1 MAQHTHSPSATAAT
15 AAAAAAHA
23 QPHAQPPP
31 PGGGGSF
38 TAHLKLL
45 TTDPA
50 AFTAP
55 HAHAAAKDIML
66 GRATPAQIGGFL
78 MLLKATRLE
87 SDPAIIAAV
96 ASAMRQAALH
106 IPFDT
111 GAAVVDIVG
120 TGGDGLDTFNVST
133 AAGIVA
139 AGAGCRVAKHGNRA
153 SSSAC
158 GSADVL
164 EALSCRLTSIT
175 PTAVPKIIADSG
187 FCFLFSQ
194 TFHPAMRN
202 VAAARKELGVRTI
215 FNLLGPLSS
224 PALPKRM
231 IVGVYTQ
238 ALGPLMAEALRIS
251 GVERAWVV
259 CGAMGLDEIA
269 PEGKTDVWSLEPNGE
284 ITAGIVTP
292 SDFGLA
298 AHPLSDV
305 VGGPPEHNAQMM
317 LDLLEG
323 RLPPAHP
330 VLDFVLLNAGALLY
344 VAGKAATLVEAA
356 ALARR
361 ALENGSAKRALSG
374 FRAASQAL
382 LDEEEQRQRQAVS
395 P

>member
-1 MAQHTHSPSATAAT
+1 MAAVSAFA
-15 AAAAAAHA
+15 
-23 QPHAQPPP
+23 
-31 PGGGGSF
+31 
-38 TAHLKLL
+38 AHLKLL
-45 TTDPA
+45 TTTPA
-50 AFTAP
+50 AFSAP
-55 HAHAAAKDIML
+55 HAHAAAQDIMH
-66 GRATPAQIGGFL
+66 GRATQAQIGAFL
-78 MLLKATRLE
+78 MLLKSTRLE
-87 SDPAIIAAV
+87 TDPAIIAAV
-96 ASAMRQAALH
+96 AAAMREAALPIH
-106 IPFDT
+106 FHNTNAP
-111 GAAVVDIVG
+111 ASAPAPVVDIVG

-164 EALSCRLTSIT
+164 EALDCRLTSLT
-175 PTAVPKIIADSG
+175 PESVPKIIADTG

-194 TFHPAMRN
+194 TFHPAMKN
-202 VAAARKELGVRTI
+202 VASARKELGVRTI

-284 ITAGIVTP
+284 VTAGIVTP
-292 SDFGLA
+292 SDFGLL

-305 VGGPPEHNAQMM
+305 VGGPPAHNAETM
-317 LDLLEG
+317 LDLVNG
-323 RLPPAHP
+323 RLPAGHP

-344 VAGKAATLVEAA
+344 VAGKANTLPEAA
-356 ALARR
+356 QMARR
-361 ALENGSAKRALSG
+361 AIEDGAAKRALEG

-382 LDEEEQRQRQAVS
+382 MDQAVPPPS
-395 P
+395 VTAASAPATSC

>member
-1 MAQHTHSPSATAAT
+1 MAAT
-15 AAAAAAHA
+15 TTVPFANY
-23 QPHAQPPP
+23 
-31 PGGGGSF
+31 
-38 TAHLKLL
+38 LKLL
-45 TTDPA
+45 TNDPST
-50 AFTAP
+50 FTAP
-55 HAHAAAKDIML
+55 HAHAAAQDIMH
-66 GRATPAQIGGFL
+66 GRATQAQIGAFL
-78 MLLKATRLE
+78 MLLKSSRLE
-87 SDPAIIAAV
+87 TEPAIIAAV
-96 ASAMRQAALH
+96 ASAMREAALPIH
-106 IPFDT
+106 FPNS
-111 GAAVVDIVG
+111 GNAPASAPAPVVDIVG

-164 EALSCRLTSIT
+164 EALHCRLTSIT
-175 PTAVPKIIADSG
+175 PESVPKIIADTR

-194 TFHPAMRN
+194 TFHPAMKN
-202 VAAARKELGVRTI
+202 VASARKELGVRTI

-284 ITAGIVTP
+284 VTAGIVTP
-292 SDFGLA
+292 SDFGLL

-305 VGGPPEHNAQMM
+305 VGGLPAHNAETM
-317 LDLLEG
+317 LDLVNG
-323 RLPPAHP
+323 RLPAGHP

-344 VAGKAATLVEAA
+344 VAGKANTLPEAA
-356 ALARR
+356 QMARR
-361 ALENGSAKRALSG
+361 AIEDGTAKRALEG
-374 FRAASQAL
+374 FRAASQEL
-382 LDEEEQRQRQAVS
+382 MDQAVPPS
-395 P
+395 VTTAPTTSS